1 MKLKILSGE
10 DNGKVKLYKKE
21 GNTVQIVCLPTEQ
34 FEKGDYL
41 IIEDKKVEKALL
53 VQVIDI
59 QFANVPGILE
69 EILRECS
76 QEQEYIQGKEI
87 DPLEVLSQIT
97 LIQDA
102 RVLICKIRAS
112 IENGKLTNNTSWL
125 PSRTSST
132 IKKISVSRLFA
143 MAGINGR
150 FPIYLG
156 ETREKSQLL
165 IDAQSLDGRLNIITG
180 KKETGKSHL
189 SKLLVLS
196 LIHYG
201 ATVIVLDLNGEYTGL
216 GYDENGKPNE
226 YYRKIMVLTPGKNF
240 KITLKQVDLKIM
252 LNILLN
258 ALKLPGTSAREFRR
272 VWHFL
277 KERDML
283 SMRELGE
290 TIRNWKSN
298 QHIRDALFSRYY
310 ALLNSGFFTDNSNE
324 ACSLE
329 KILEETKFNGGA
341 IVINMQDIST
351 IDRQI
356 VVEFI
361 LGKLVELLAD
371 WRLKSIFLFAE
382 EAHLYLRDTYWD
394 DIVTRMRH
402 YGVFTTFITNQPDSI
417 RESIYRQADN
427 IFLFNFTNERDLETV
442 SRASRVDVETVKS
455 IARDLPPQHCLVLGK
470 AVNDFPVVVKVRALN
485 VKTKGQTRYF
495 FIKTPQ
501 KS

>member
-1 MKLKILSGE
+1 MRLESAYGE
-10 DNGKVKLYKKE
+10 DYVRVKLYKKE

-41 IIEDKKVEKALL
+41 IIEDKRAGKALL
-53 VQVIDI
+53 VQIIDI

-76 QEQEYIQGKEI
+76 QEQEYIEGEVV
-87 DPLEVLSQIT
+87 DPLEVFSQIT

-102 RVLICKIRAS
+102 RVLICKIRAA
-112 IENGKLTNNTSWL
+112 IENGQLTNNTAWL
-125 PSRTSST
+125 PSRTRST
-132 IKKISVSRLFA
+132 IRKIPVSKLFS
-143 MAGINGR
+143 MAEINGK

-156 ETREKSQLL
+156 ETKEKSQLF

-216 GYDENGKPNE
+216 GYNEEGKPNQ
-226 YYRKIMVLTPGKNF
+226 YYSKIKVLTPGKNF
-240 KITLKQVDLKIM
+240 KITLKQVNLKVM

-272 VWHFL
+272 IWRFL

-283 SMRELGE
+283 TMKELGE
-290 TIRNWKSN
+290 AIRNWRCN

-310 ALLNSGFFTDNSNE
+310 ALLNSGFFTDNPDE
-324 ACSLE
+324 ACSLGGL
-329 KILEETKFNGGA
+329 LEEAKLNGGA
-341 IVINMQDIST
+341 LIINMQDIST
-351 IDRQI
+351 IDRQM
-356 VVEFI
+356 VVEFV

-371 WRLKSIFLFAE
+371 WRLRSVFLFAE

-442 SRASRVDVETVKS
+442 SKASRVDSETVKS

-470 AVNDFPVVVKVRALN
+470 AVKDFPVVVKIRALN
-485 VKTKGQTRYF
+485 VQTKGQTRYF
-495 FIKTPQ
+495 FAKTQ
-501 KS
+501 QRT

>member
-1 MKLKILSGE
+1 MKLELHNGE
-10 DNGKVKLYKKE
+10 DYGKVKLYKKE

-41 IIEDKKVEKALL
+41 IVEDKKAGKALL
-53 VQVIDI
+53 VQIVDI
-59 QFANVPGILE
+59 QFANIPGILE

-76 QEQEYIQGKEI
+76 QEQEYIEGEEI
-87 DPLEVLSQIT
+87 DPLKVLSQIT

-102 RVLICKIRAS
+102 RVLICKIRAA
-112 IENGKLTNNTSWL
+112 IENEKLTSNTAWL
-125 PSRTSST
+125 PSRISST
-132 IKKISVSRLFA
+132 IRKIPVSKLFSL
-143 MAGINGR
+143 AGINGK

-156 ETREKSQLL
+156 ETKEKSQLF

-216 GYDENGKPNE
+216 GYDGNGKPNE
-226 YYRKIMVLTPGKNF
+226 YYNKIKVLTPGRNF
-240 KITLKQVDLKIM
+240 KITLKQIDLKVM

-272 VWHFL
+272 IWRFL

-283 SMRELGE
+283 SMKELGE
-290 TIRNWKSN
+290 AIRNWKCN

-310 ALLNSGFFTDNSNE
+310 ALLNSGFFTDNLDE
-324 ACSLE
+324 ACSFE
-329 KILEETKFNGGA
+329 EILEEIKLNGGA
-341 IVINMQDIST
+341 LIINMQDIST
-351 IDRQI
+351 IDRQM
-356 VVEFI
+356 VVEFV
-361 LGKLVELLAD
+361 LGKLVELLAN
-371 WRLKSIFLFAE
+371 WRLRSVFLFAE

-442 SRASRVDVETVKS
+442 SRASRVDSETVKS

-470 AVNDFPVVVKVRALN
+470 VVKDFPVVVKIRALN
-485 VKTKGQTRYF
+485 VQTKGQTRYF
-495 FIKTPQ
+495 FASVQ
-501 KS
+501 NN